1 MSQTERR
8 ERKVKKEVKK
18 MTEENDRRK
27 ERELKKEEEMK
38 EKKEKVVN
46 VADGQGQRN
55 TRIVDQEEGRAK
67 SRLALS
73 HWLTRGCTGRFE
85 GSN

>member
-1 MSQTERR
+1 M
-8 ERKVKKEVKK
+8 KKEVKK

-38 EKKEKVVN
+38 EKEKVVN
-46 VADGQGQRN
+46 VAEGQGQRN

-67 SRLALS
+67 SELALS
-73 HWLTRGCTGRFE
+73 HWLTRDCTVRFE
-85 GSN
+85 GGETDPNGE